1 MVRVTGVGDQDLEF
15 LVGRMAQELPS
26 HHGPVP
32 GPVPFTGIGR
42 MDGHEALSTADEFLE
57 GLALLVAL
65 ALSAPVLAQD
75 KITLRMSTPASE
87 TDQRSVALAEV
98 FAPAVADFAVYE
110 PHWNSSLFKQGTE
123 LEAIARGNLEMALA
137 SAQEL
142 AVFFPEFSIFATGY
156 VHRDAAHQV
165 AVFNDPLM
173 DPFKKK
179 VEDELN
185 MKLLSVM
192 YFGARHVNLRTDKK
206 VMTPEDLAGVNL
218 RMPGTDA
225 WQFLGKALG
234 ASPTPMAF
242 AEVYTGLQTG
252 AIDGQDNPL
261 PTVVDKKFY
270 EVTKQI
276 ILTSHLVDLNYI
288 AISKKVWDK
297 MTPEQQAT
305 VQAAA
310 DAAAIRIEN
319 LSLAGDMGRSPF
331 YKNPYRYMLRV
342 RREYSRSGS
351 RFFSG
356 AGESEDVAVDWG
368 EPPQPEI
375 PFIFDTD
382 MRAAVRRMVT
392 HGAGPKTRARFVR
405 LMVRECSG
413 EQIPHATAMEMLKQ
427 EGFYPFKRRG
437 PIPNRYCGAIDPL
450 TGGFLGIPSPENRK
464 SSSGYYG
471 FRKNG

>member
-1 MVRVTGVGDQDLEF
+1 MGILPLRRTLLTAVVSAA
-15 LVGRMAQELPS
+15 LVCGLAGQSPAADKIKLRMAGS
-26 HHGPVP
+26 GSA
-32 GPVPFTGIGR
+32 TGTR
-42 MDGHEALSTADEFLE
+42 A
-57 GLALLVAL
+57 VAL
-65 ALSAPVLAQD
+65 D
-75 KITLRMSTPASE
+75 EK
-87 TDQRSVALAEV
+87 
-98 FAPAVADFAVYE
+98 FAPAVSEFADYE

-310 DAAAIRIEN
+310 DAAAEYGREKQ
-319 LSLAGDMGRSPF
+319 LALEAELVSFLKEKGLKVYEPDLDAFR
-331 YKNPYRYMLRV
+331 NRV
-342 RREYSRSGS
+342 QSMYLD
-351 RFFSG
+351 
-356 AGESEDVAVDWG
+356 SEIAKSW
-368 EPPQPEI
+368 PEGLLEKI
-375 PFIFDTD
+375 N
-382 MRAAVRRMVT
+382 A
-392 HGAGPKTRARFVR
+392 
-405 LMVRECSG
+405 L
-413 EQIPHATAMEMLKQ
+413 
-427 EGFYPFKRRG
+427 
-437 PIPNRYCGAIDPL
+437 
-450 TGGFLGIPSPENRK
+450 
-464 SSSGYYG
+464 
-471 FRKNG
+471 